1 MDFSRR
7 SILLTTLCGF
17 IPLAFVTDVTAQ
29 ISKVAAEFNHTSWD
43 GLLKKYVLPVSS
55 GQTGLATQV
64 DYQGFAKDRANLQ
77 RYLSALSKV
86 QRTEFDG
93 WSNAEQL
100 AFLINAY
107 NAWTI
112 ELILTAEGKIN
123 SIKDLGSLF
132 KSPWKKK
139 FISLFGEV
147 YSLDELE
154 HGLIR
159 GSGRYNDPRIH
170 FAVNCA
176 SIGCP
181 ALRVEAYVAEK
192 LEFQLE
198 DATFAFL
205 SDPVRNRLEPE
216 ALKIS
221 SIFKWYKEDFEKSWR
236 GTKNLQQFL
245 AKYGKA
251 FGLNKNSSIALAS
264 GHLTIEFLDYDWRLN
279 SKAVKP

>member
-1 MDFSRR
+1 MNISRR
-7 SILLTTLCGF
+7 SLLLSTLCGY
-17 IPLAFVTDVTAQ
+17 IPLAVVTDVTAQ
-29 ISKVAAEFNHTSWD
+29 ITKVAAEFNHTSWD
-43 GLLKKYVLPVSS
+43 GLLRKYVTPVSS

-64 DYQGFAKDRANLQ
+64 DYQGFAKERSNLQ

-86 QRTEFDG
+86 QRTEFDR
-93 WSNAEQL
+93 WQNSEQL

-112 ELILTAEGKIN
+112 ELILTAEGKLN
-123 SIKDLGSLF
+123 SIKDLGSVF

-139 FISLFGEV
+139 FISLFGEIH
-147 YSLDELE
+147 SLDDLE

-198 DATFAFL
+198 DATLAFL
-205 SDPVRNRLEPE
+205 SDPSRNRFEPGT
-216 ALKIS
+216 LKVS
-221 SIFKWYKEDFEKSWR
+221 SIFKWYKEDFEKGWR

-251 FGLNKNSSIALAS
+251 FGLDKNSSIALAS
-264 GHLTIEFLDYDWRLN
+264 GNWSIEFLDYDWRLN
-279 SKAVKP
+279 SKIVKP

>member
-1 MDFSRR
+1 MDISRR
-7 SILLTTLCGF
+7 SILLSTLCGF
-17 IPLAFVTDVTAQ
+17 IPLTVVTDAIAQ

-43 GLLKKYVLPVSS
+43 SLLKKFVLPVSS

-64 DYQGFAKDRANLQ
+64 DYQGFAKERANLQ

-86 QRTEFDG
+86 QRTEFDR
-93 WSNAEQL
+93 WPAAEQL

-112 ELILTAEGKIN
+112 ELILTAERKVN

-139 FISLFGEV
+139 FISLFGDI

-176 SIGCP
+176 SVGCP
-181 ALRVEAYVAEK
+181 ALRIEAYVAEK

-198 DATFAFL
+198 DATLAFL
-205 SDPVRNRLEPE
+205 SDPTRNRLEPE

-221 SIFKWYKEDFEKSWR
+221 SIFKWYKEDFEKGWR
-236 GTKNLQQFL
+236 GTRNLQQFL

-251 FGLNKNSSIALAS
+251 FGLDKNSSIALGS
-264 GHLTIEFLDYDWRLN
+264 GSLSIEFLDYDWRLN
-279 SKAVKP
+279 SKTVKP